1 MAFVGVGQAQPD
13 WKQLRED
20 IAELLNDDKANNPSK
35 DEGVQ
40 GDFIGNFGDFVDFDD
55 FTSLSVPW
63 IPPA

>member
-20 IAELLNDDKANNPSK
+20 IAELLGDDKAKNPSK

-40 GDFIGNFGDFVDFDD
+40 GN
-55 FTSLSVPW
+55 
-63 IPPA
+63 